1 MKRLTN
7 FALLMF
13 FTTCLLLGHISC
25 KKDTNSALYTLD
37 GKWLGAY
44 YYTGNMNENFIG
56 FNFKAGGDLD
66 VLLDPNNKYL
76 VGTTGTWTMVNDEVT
91 LIVPV
96 SNSKLTATFNPKVG
110 ALTGTWGNNP
120 SASDKGTWTVTKQ

>member
-7 FALLMF
+7 IALLMF

-44 YYTGNMNENFIG
+44 FYTGNMNENFIG
-56 FNFKAGGDLD
+56 FNFKAGGGILM
-66 VLLDPNNKYL
+66 YY
-76 VGTTGTWTMVNDEVT
+76 
-91 LIVPV
+91 
-96 SNSKLTATFNPKVG
+96 
-110 ALTGTWGNNP
+110 
-120 SASDKGTWTVTKQ
+120 